1 MNDWMSFINDVR
13 REAGHSDLESS
24 NVVVEIDL
32 FDEDCRLLA

>member
-13 REAGHSDLESS
+13 REAGHSDLES
-24 NVVVEIDL
+24 NIVVEIDL